1 VLPPTELN
9 RVGQGILEADLAVE
23 TMAQATVAALAEPLP
38 ADVKSLA
45 GEALRNW
52 VRGRVIRRADHR
64 HLPTAALDT
73 LDHRLRTWGSVPIL
87 MRDTSCLQIVL
98 TAPSSP
104 EAAATESLFTLL
116 CIDMA
121 VVELGR
127 ELRPGWS
134 PWPQQR
140 I

>member
-1 VLPPTELN
+1 M
-9 RVGQGILEADLAVE
+9 Q
-23 TMAQATVAALAEPLP
+23 
-38 ADVKSLA
+38 
-45 GEALRNW
+45 
-52 VRGRVIRRADHR
+52 
-64 HLPTAALDT
+64 
-73 LDHRLRTWGSVPIL
+73 IL

-104 EAAATESLFTLL
+104 EAGATESLFTLL

-127 ELRPGWS
+127 ELGPGWS

-140 I
+140 V